1 MWIFINMIMEI
12 NVWLLNK
19 KPNKSV
25 KLHFQS
31 LESLTCIEGV
41 LLPILNLNAINR
53 PSFILTDFSFK
64 NPSPNLIFS
73 QVFKTSYI
81 FVITTQKESLS
92 RGQFNF
98 KLLNLSFILALF
110 DSRQISVFE
119 LHRSVLVFKL
129 NYFSS

>member
-25 KLHFQS
+25 KLHFQC

-41 LLPILNLNAINR
+41 LLPILNLNAINC

-64 NPSPNLIFS
+64 NPSPSLIFS